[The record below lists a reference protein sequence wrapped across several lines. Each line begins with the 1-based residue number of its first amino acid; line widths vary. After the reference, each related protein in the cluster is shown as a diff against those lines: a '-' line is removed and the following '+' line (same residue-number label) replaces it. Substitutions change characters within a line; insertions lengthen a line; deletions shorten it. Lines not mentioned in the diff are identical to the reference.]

1 MTRKELEMFHGLKNF
16 LRQWCCRKDGTA
28 AVEAALVFPL
38 LLVMLLGTYDM
49 GNAILSDQKLIRAS
63 QVTADLV
70 TRERSVDSAA
80 LDEAVEGGELAMT
93 PQNIETYGVDI
104 VSVSFDNNSN
114 PSILWRETRGN
125 ITPDPDILN
134 RVTELAEPNGGV
146 VIVVVEYTF
155 EPIFGDFV
163 FGDIPMQEVAFAR
176 GRQSAVVSRI

>member
-1 MTRKELEMFHGLKNF
+1 MMFRSLKNF
-16 LRQWCCRKDGTA
+16 VKRWGCGQEGTS
-28 AVEAALVFPL
+28 AVEAALVFPI

-70 TRERSVDSAA
+70 TRDRSVNTTM
-80 LDEAVEGGELAMT
+80 LNEAIEGGELAIT
-93 PQNIETYGVDI
+93 PQDTENYGVDI

-125 ITPDPDILN
+125 ITPDPDVLS
-134 RVTELAEPNGGV
+134 RVTDLAEPNGGV
-146 VIVVVEYTF
+146 VVVIVEYIF

-163 FGDIPMQEVAFAR
+163 FGDISMQEVAFAR
-176 GRQSAVVSRI
+176 GRQSPVVNRI